1 MKGELEHT
9 HTISTKSI
17 MRIVVA
23 GLLLVAAYYLRDLL
37 LVLMTA
43 IVVSSFIETFVT
55 KCAKYRIN
63 RTFAVV
69 IFFLISFFILS
80 AIFYLF
86 VPVFVSELSTL
97 GPTLSQYLP
106 SSDALE
112 SISNVTTNASGIVS
126 SFFSGAALTD
136 LENTIKV
143 LVSGSS
149 GGFFQALYFMFGGIT
164 NLVLIVVIS
173 FLLSVQ
179 EEGLDSFLRLIVSPK
194 QEDYITSLWKR
205 SERKIGLWFQGQLL
219 LAVIMGTLTFLGLS
233 IFGVKYALVLSLVT
247 ALFELVPFGILLA
260 VVPAMFFSYIDG
272 GLTLALLVAA
282 FYLIVHQFETYLIA
296 PLIVKKVVGVSPLVV
311 ILSIII
317 GVTLAGFWGVVL
329 AVPVSVF
336 VLEYV
341 RDVQKDKALAKASH
355 E

>member
-126 SFFSGAALTD
+126 SFFGGAALTD